1 MDMEEI
7 KPTQMTEEE
16 KKFVDEAQMKDRLAS
31 EEEAHR
37 SEPKE
42 EESEPTQTKDE
53 KEAKDKKSNKPEPS
67 RACSWCG
74 ILCMAS
80 LVCFL
85 VSAICVVWSL

>member
-1 MDMEEI
+1 MEMKI
-7 KPTQMTEEE
+7 CLTFMVLS
-16 KKFVDEAQMKDRLAS
+16 FVFGFMFKALYPEDEVKGKRAG
-31 EEEAHR
+31 
-37 SEPKE
+37 
-42 EESEPTQTKDE
+42 
-53 KEAKDKKSNKPEPS
+53 AKDKKSNKPEPS